1 MAAAAVV
8 LMVIDRGYR
17 TIQLIV
23 FVFCGCFDFDFAA
36 CLWKGK
42 LDNYYGQCY
51 QCLSSVVVFGSEF
64 TGQMTDE
71 RNLHLLADTN
81 TCSMFCRVH
90 AAALLSLQERN

>member
-8 LMVIDRGYR
+8 LMVIDHEFRR
-17 TIQLIV
+17 FCEKDVLILISLLV
-23 FVFCGCFDFDFAA
+23 CG
-36 CLWKGK
+36 KGNWIS
-42 LDNYYGQCY
+42 LMVSSI

-71 RNLHLLADTN
+71 RNLLADTN